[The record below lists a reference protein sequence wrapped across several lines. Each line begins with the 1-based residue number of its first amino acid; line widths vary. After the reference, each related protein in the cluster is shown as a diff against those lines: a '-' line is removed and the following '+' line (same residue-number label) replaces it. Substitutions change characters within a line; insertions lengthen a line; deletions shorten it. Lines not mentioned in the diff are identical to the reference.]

1 MYMYPILYFYV
12 QDWIPENWF
21 TFLLGYMKFYF
32 KNILL
37 KSILLVVFI
46 TSINID
52 NKAQLAV
59 SGMLTPQDLV
69 ENVLLGT
76 GVTVFNITYQGDS
89 ISMGYFTGN
98 TNLGLQS
105 GVLLTSGSIY
115 EALGPNSLPN
125 AGANTNLPGDPDL
138 TAISS
143 LYSPSGNPIDTYDHC
158 ILEFDFSP
166 QSDTL
171 RFRYVFA
178 SDEYHEYSNSTVNDV
193 FAFFISGPGI
203 TGPYSSPPAF
213 PGGSENIALIP
224 GTTTGVSI
232 NTVNNGTNNTG
243 PCLNCQYHI
252 HNGQNSVEY
261 DAWTTIFTA
270 QAVVIPCLTYHIK
283 LAIADGGDHVFD
295 SGVFLEANSFSADA
309 IEIETNYT
317 RPSVDTN
324 AIEGCNNAIISFVLP
339 KPSVSGY
346 IIPISIGGTAPND
359 GSDYPVVPTN
369 IFIPAGQDSTAIEI
383 IPYYDSIQEG
393 TEYVKVV
400 FPKSICLT
408 DYDTI
413 TINIRDNMPMHPMA
427 SNDTAIICG
436 DTANLIVVDSGG
448 IIPYTYTWSTG
459 DTVPSIF
466 VSPIITT
473 EYYINV
479 TDACDTTATDSV
491 KVSIIV
497 PHFANAGND
506 TTVCFGETVDLTAS
520 GGNVFV
526 WSTGN
531 TTQTI
536 TVSPPDTTIYYV
548 TVTDVC
554 SDIDTVIVNI
564 NPLPIVIAD
573 NSNDS
578 ICFGDTTVLD
588 VSGAYT
594 YQWASDPVDPT
605 LFGQETF
612 PNPVVKPLLNTTYYV
627 TGTDIHGCQDS
638 SMTSVLIKQI
648 PTSPFSIATDL
659 LCEGEHTMISFSGT
673 ASTNA
678 TFNWDFNNGVYIG
691 SGEGPYDV
699 YWVNAG
705 VYVVRLQI
713 TDNGCPSPVTID
725 TVTVQPLPIVN
736 FSADLTQGCP
746 PLRVQFTDLTSNAIS
761 SATYEWEF
769 GNDAQSWVKDPEY
782 FYFIPGTYSVTHT
795 VTNQDGCMG
804 SHTIDDLITV
814 FPVPVAGYIAEPD
827 EVSIFNPLI
836 TFYDD
841 SEGDDIVSYFWEL
854 GNGQTSIKPTFS
866 HTYQDTGTYRISL
879 RVINVY
885 GCVDSISGYI
895 EVRPDYTLFI
905 PNAFTPNA
913 DGSNDI
919 FKVSGLNIIEF
930 DFSVFNRWGIKLFQT
945 NDPGEGWDGYY
956 KGKMSPVGT
965 YVYVLY
971 YKDAL
976 NNYHHKYGHFL
987 LIR

>member
-158 ILEFDFSP
+158 ILEFDFIP

-339 KPSVSGY
+339 KPSASGY

-473 EYYINV
+473 EYYNNSTAIGYNAEPSGSNQVKLGNNNVTSLYCMGAYVGIVTGGVDLFAVSSGQIGYHSSSIQYTENV
-479 TDACDTTATDSV
+479 TDMNNIAWIYNLRPVNFTYKQDDQKSV
-491 KVSIIV
+491 QYGLIAEEVEHV
-497 PHFANAGND
+497 NPDFVTYNQN
-506 TTVCFGETVDLTAS
+506 GE
-520 GGNVFV
+520 
-526 WSTGN
+526 
-531 TTQTI
+531 I
-536 TVSPPDTTIYYV
+536 V
-548 TVTDVC
+548 TV
-554 SDIDTVIVNI
+554 
-564 NPLPIVIAD
+564 
-573 NSNDS
+573 
-578 ICFGDTTVLD
+578 
-588 VSGAYT
+588 AYS
-594 YQWASDPVDPT
+594 QLISPMLKAM
-605 LFGQETF
+605 QEQQE
-612 PNPVVKPLLNTTYYV
+612 LIQQL
-627 TGTDIHGCQDS
+627 
-638 SMTSVLIKQI
+638 MTRI
-648 PTSPFSIATDL
+648 
-659 LCEGEHTMISFSGT
+659 E
-673 ASTNA
+673 
-678 TFNWDFNNGVYIG
+678 
-691 SGEGPYDV
+691 
-699 YWVNAG
+699 
-705 VYVVRLQI
+705 
-713 TDNGCPSPVTID
+713 
-725 TVTVQPLPIVN
+725 
-736 FSADLTQGCP
+736 
-746 PLRVQFTDLTSNAIS
+746 
-761 SATYEWEF
+761 
-769 GNDAQSWVKDPEY
+769 
-782 FYFIPGTYSVTHT
+782 
-795 VTNQDGCMG
+795 
-804 SHTIDDLITV
+804 
-814 FPVPVAGYIAEPD
+814 
-827 EVSIFNPLI
+827 
-836 TFYDD
+836 
-841 SEGDDIVSYFWEL
+841 EL
-854 GNGQTSIKPTFS
+854 EK
-866 HTYQDTGTYRISL
+866 
-879 RVINVY
+879 
-885 GCVDSISGYI
+885 
-895 EVRPDYTLFI
+895 
-905 PNAFTPNA
+905 
-913 DGSNDI
+913 
-919 FKVSGLNIIEF
+919 
-930 DFSVFNRWGIKLFQT
+930 
-945 NDPGEGWDGYY
+945 
-956 KGKMSPVGT
+956 
-965 YVYVLY
+965 
-971 YKDAL
+971 
-976 NNYHHKYGHFL
+976 
-987 LIR
+987 